1 MVATR
6 IYRGALCV
14 IMMLVL
20 AGCMQA
26 LKTGNPTGTQPV
38 PSPTSLPTHTAE
50 TLVVSDTHTGII
62 PTDSLDS
69 TPTITR
75 TSVQILT
82 LTSTATQTATNAPT
96 TPAATVQPS
105 PTPSPTATPTS
116 SPTFTPTPEVTIVL
130 PTRPRLSYEEQW
142 RQQQTQREVFPTFR
156 AYATTGS
163 ELRWYDPINQ
173 QHVVIGTLSG
183 QFDAQARFVLAGS
196 QHDALEVP
204 YHINTSY
211 GLTAISS
218 SLVQR
223 MNEAGYTEWVE
234 AYILLTENVQ
244 PQEIDTNKG

>member
-20 AGCMQA
+20 VGCMQA
-26 LKTGNPTGTQPV
+26 LQTDNPTGTQPV
-38 PSPTSLPTHTAE
+38 PSPTSVSTHVAE
-50 TLVVSDTHTGII
+50 TLAVSDTHTGILSTDVPSNTPTSMMTSVPI
-62 PTDSLDS
+62 PT
-69 TPTITR
+69 
-75 TSVQILT
+75 Q
-82 LTSTATQTATNAPT
+82 TSTATQTATNAPT
-96 TPAATVQPS
+96 TPAATVLPS
-105 PTPSPTATPTS
+105 PTPSPTATPTP

-130 PTRPRLSYEEQW
+130 PTRPRLSYQEQW
-142 RQQQTQREVFPTFR
+142 RQQQTQREVFPTLR
-156 AYATTGS
+156 AYTTTGS

-196 QHDALEVP
+196 HDDALEVP

-234 AYILLTENVQ
+234 AYIVLTENVQ